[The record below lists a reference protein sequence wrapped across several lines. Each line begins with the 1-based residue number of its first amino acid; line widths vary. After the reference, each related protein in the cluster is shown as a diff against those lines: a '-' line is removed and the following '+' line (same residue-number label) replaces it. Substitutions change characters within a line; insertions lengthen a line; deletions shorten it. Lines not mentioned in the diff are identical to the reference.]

1 MTAAALPSRTAAA
14 TDADRPRP
22 AYVHAEVL
30 RTFRNFRFFIFSL
43 VFPLVLF
50 FLIAAPQRHQHIQGI
65 SVPTY
70 FMAGMVAW
78 GTMAAVLSG
87 GGRISLERSVNWSR
101 QLRVTPLSTRRYL
114 GTKVLTGYLMG
125 FASIVLIYGAG
136 VSLGVHLSV
145 AQWLEMTA
153 LILIGLIPFALMG
166 IALGHLLTPDSL
178 GPALGGLT
186 SLFALLGGSWGP
198 IASQTGW
205 LHQLVELLPSYWLV
219 QAGHVATRDGAW
231 TGEAWVV
238 IIVWTIAMARF
249 AQWAFRRDTERQ

>member
-1 MTAAALPSRTAAA
+1 MTTALPRPAA
-14 TDADRPRP
+14 TTEAARPRP
-22 AYVHAEVL
+22 GYVHAEIL

-50 FLIAAPQRHQHIQGI
+50 LFIAGPQRDQHVQGI
-65 SVPTY
+65 PLPTY

-78 GTMAAVLSG
+78 GTMAAVIAG
-87 GGRISLERSVNWSR
+87 GARISMERQVGWSR
-101 QLRVTPLSTRRYL
+101 QLRVTPLSARRYL
-114 GTKVLTGYLMG
+114 GTKVLTGYVMAL
-125 FASIVLIYGAG
+125 ASIVLLYGAG
-136 VSLGVHLSV
+136 VLLGVRLS
-145 AQWLEMTA
+145 ALDWIEMTA

-166 IALGHLLTPDSL
+166 IAIGHLITPDSL

-205 LHQLVELLPSYWLV
+205 LHQVVELLPSYWLV
-219 QAGHVATRDGAW
+219 QAGHVATADGAW
-231 TGEAWVV
+231 TAEAWIV
-238 IIVWTIAMARF
+238 ILVWSVAMARL